1 MNNTVLAV
9 TAIVA
14 SFLGPITQ
22 GRAHHSPSVFDQTKT
37 VTVTGSVTKFDFI
50 NPHVTVHFDV
60 ENDKGEIE
68 QWAAT
73 GGPPNAMTREGWRQG
88 FIKSGE
94 KLTIT
99 GYQYKDGRKI
109 MHLQTVVRVSTGE
122 VIRSRQAP

>member
-1 MNNTVLAV
+1 M
-9 TAIVA
+9 
-14 SFLGPITQ
+14 
-22 GRAHHSPSVFDQTKT
+22 
-37 VTVTGSVTKFDFI
+37 
-50 NPHVTVHFDV
+50 TVHFDV

-73 GGPPNAMTREGWRQG
+73 GGPPNAMVREGWRQG
-88 FIKSGE
+88 FIKPGE

-109 MHLQTVVRVSTGE
+109 MHLQTVVRVTTGE